1 MQHLNEFI
9 TLMSDKRVSLRAKFF
24 FLVAVAA
31 YILLPFDLIPDVFL
45 PVGFVDDGG
54 VILAAMAL
62 FIRQA
67 RNEIGSDFA
76 VLAAHEN
83 SIVAS
88 VPDDENLSETK
99 AQYKSVILSEA
110 EVRDTLSGN
119 RHIYSHG
126 NAPGSGVSWGCMAF
140 VVFLF
145 LTPFVGIAI
154 LLLSGSMA
162 LNSLITPIFDAIGAP
177 ATANIVSSRTI
188 VNSVRGLGQLVTVRV
203 ELAKTDIQVSIH
215 EGWANSGYHSAN
227 HVALGSIEAGI
238 DITEFGKDNLYRP
251 DDQSMVLTLPAPIVT
266 SCNIEHIDQYEYSI
280 SLLQKDW
287 DTVRQLAEFQAILK
301 FLEDALE
308 GGILEEAK
316 DEVRYRLGNF
326 VSELTGAQ
334 VQIDFEEPADPPV
347 YGDTCYPDPPSG
359 WQKDENGEWGRTN

>member
-9 TLMSDKRVSLRAKFF
+9 ALLSNKRVSLRAKLFF
-24 FLVAVAA
+24 VVAVAA
-31 YILLPFDLIPDVFL
+31 YILLPIDLIPDVFL

-67 RNEIGSDFA
+67 RNEIGSESA
-76 VLAAHEN
+76 VSSAHEN

-99 AQYKSVILSEA
+99 AQYKSVIESEA

-119 RHIYSHG
+119 LHIYSHSS
-126 NAPGSGVSWGCMAF
+126 APGSGVSWGCMAF
-140 VVFLF
+140 FVILI
-145 LTPFVGIAI
+145 LSPFVGIAI

-162 LNSLITPIFDAIGAP
+162 LNSFIAPIFDAIGAP

-215 EGWANSGYHSAN
+215 GGFLNSGYHSAN
-227 HVALGSIEAGI
+227 HVALGIIEAGI
-238 DITEFGKDNLYRP
+238 DISEFGKDNLYRP
-251 DDQSMVLTLPAPIVT
+251 DNQSMVLTLPAPIVT
-266 SCNIEHIDQYEYSI
+266 SCNIEHIDQYEK
-280 SLLQKDW
+280 SLAVLKDW
-287 DTVRQLAEFQAILK
+287 DTVRQLAEFDAILE
-301 FLEDALE
+301 FRQDALE
-308 GGILEEAK
+308 GGILEKAK
-316 DEVRYRLGNF
+316 DEVAYRLGNF

-334 VQIDFEEPADPPV
+334 VQIDFEEPAAPPV

-359 WQKDENGEWGRTN
+359 WQKDENGEWRKTN